1 MRVGETLTFCLRH
14 VCVKHQRPPSDEGS
28 ESRVLLEC
36 RAVADI
42 PPWPELAFLSRI
54 IGNPRGREPG
64 FVSSSFCDFDFPFES
79 GRKKIESKPCV
90 VELFLRSDES
100 GRNSD
105 LLSSARVRQASA
117 STVRRCVG
125 ESSSVGVSGSGGHSS
140 VARACF
146 SLANHRQNPRGRE
159 PGFVSCRRL
168 FVIFRFSVFRERA
181 KENGIEAV
189 CRRVV
194 FAVG

>member
-64 FVSSSFCDFDFPFES
+64 FISSSFCDFE
-79 GRKKIESKPCV
+79 
-90 VELFLRSDES
+90 
-100 GRNSD
+100 
-105 LLSSARVRQASA
+105 
-117 STVRRCVG
+117 
-125 ESSSVGVSGSGGHSS
+125 VS
-140 VARACF
+140 R
-146 SLANHRQNPRGRE
+146 
-159 PGFVSCRRL
+159 
-168 FVIFRFSVFRERA
+168 
-181 KENGIEAV
+181 
-189 CRRVV
+189 
-194 FAVG
+194 